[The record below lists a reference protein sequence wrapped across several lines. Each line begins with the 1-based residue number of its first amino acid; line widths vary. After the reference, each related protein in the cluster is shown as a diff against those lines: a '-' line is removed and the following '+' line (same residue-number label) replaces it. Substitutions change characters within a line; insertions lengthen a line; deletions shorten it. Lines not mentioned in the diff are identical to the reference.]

1 MKKTTNNLDQVIGDL
16 TRAARAMGLNDTQW
30 AARAGLRKETLS
42 RLRHRG
48 NCNVST
54 LRALAG
60 VLDMQLHVTRFNAAR
75 LTDDGHFPKAL
86 YREDEERL
94 LEVCAAR
101 TLSPRRWAEAGPGF
115 FMAGV
120 AVMLASVR
128 GFDRTGLLALAE
140 HLHPGTSRPEVFAI
154 WLQRTP
160 LSPSRFLPMLDQMA
174 HDAA

>member
-1 MKKTTNNLDQVIGDL
+1 MKKATDNLDQVIGDL
-16 TRAARAMGLNDTQW
+16 TRAARAAGLNDTQW

-48 NCNVST
+48 ACNVST
-54 LRALAG
+54 LQVLAG
-60 VLDMQLHVTRFNAAR
+60 ALGMRLDVTRLTAAR
-75 LTDDGHFPKAL
+75 LTTDGHFPTAL

-94 LEVCAAR
+94 LELCAAR
-101 TLSPRRWAEAGPGF
+101 SLSPRRWAAAGPGF

-160 LSPSRFLPMLDQMA
+160 LSPSRFLPMLDRMA